1 MMSAVAIAAEV
12 RSGRRSARAFAE
24 DAIAAIRA
32 KDGAI
37 GAVTRLLDARALA
50 EADGVDAMVA
60 AGRDPGPLAGVPY
73 GVKDL
78 FDVAGLPTT
87 AGAGMRAGATP
98 AGADAEAI
106 TRLKAAGA
114 VLVATLNM
122 DEYAY
127 GFVTVNAAFGTT
139 RNPHDTARL
148 CGGSS
153 GGSAAAVAAGMLP
166 LTLGSDTN
174 GSIRIPAALTG
185 LYGLKPT
192 NGALPMAGVFPFVES
207 FDDIGPFALSVEDLE
222 LAWKILRHPRE
233 GVGLSNPSASDDS
246 GWAPAFAGVTMR
258 VARLD
263 GWFRADADPE
273 LLAGLDDLA
282 NALGGGPLVELPEVA
297 RARSAAFV
305 MTAAEGGALHLPT
318 LRTRAMDYDPATRD
332 RLLAGAL
339 LPAAHYVRAQRFRA
353 WFAARAAELFD
364 RFDVLLAPAAP
375 CVAPLIDDPTMIVGG
390 ERVPARANIGLLTQ
404 PLSFIGLPVLTVPL
418 LRPGQLPLGVQL
430 VGKPG
435 SEATLFVA
443 AAQLEAAG
451 LTGFSEPRDVR

>member
-1 MMSAVAIAAEV
+1 MMSAAGIAAEV
-12 RSGRRSARAFAE
+12 RSGQRSARAFAE
-24 DAIAAIRA
+24 AAIAAIRA

-37 GAVTRLLDARALA
+37 GAVTRLLDERALA
-50 EADGVDAMVA
+50 EADAVDAIVA

-87 AGAGMRAGATP
+87 AGAGMRADATP
-98 AGADAEAI
+98 AVADAEAVA
-106 TRLKAAGA
+106 RLKAAGA
-114 VLVATLNM
+114 VLIATLNM

-127 GFVTVNAAFGTT
+127 GFVTVNAAYGTT
-139 RNPHDTARL
+139 RNPHDPARL

-166 LTLGSDTN
+166 LSLGSDTN

-192 NGALPMAGVFPFVES
+192 HGALPMAGVFPFVES
-207 FDDIGPFALSVEDLE
+207 FDDIGPFARSVADLE
-222 LAWKILRHPRE
+222 LAWTTLSGHPRE
-233 GVGLSNPSASDDS
+233 GGDPSSLSAHDGL
-246 GWAPAFAGVTMR
+246 GWAPAFAGVT
-258 VARLD
+258 VGRLD

-273 LLAGLDDLA
+273 LLDGLDGFAD
-282 NALGGGPLVELPEVA
+282 ALGGGPLVELPEVA

-339 LPAAHYVRAQRFRA
+339 LPAAHYVRAQRFRS
-353 WFAARAAELFD
+353 WFAARAAELFE

-375 CVAPLIDDPTMIVGG
+375 CVAPLIDDQTMIVGG
-390 ERVPARANIGLLTQ
+390 EKVPARANIGLLTQ

-418 LRPGQLPLGVQL
+418 LRPGRLPLGVQL

-435 SEATLFVA
+435 GEATLFA
-443 AAQLEAAG
+443 AAARLEAAG
-451 LTGFSEPRDVR
+451 LTGFSEPCDVR

>member
-1 MMSAVAIAAEV
+1 MMSAAAIAAEV
-12 RSGRRSARAFAE
+12 RSGQRSARAFAE
-24 DAIAAIRA
+24 AAIAAIRA

-37 GAVTRLLDARALA
+37 GAVTRLLDERALA
-50 EADGVDAMVA
+50 EADAVDAIVA

-87 AGAGMRAGATP
+87 AGAGMRADATP
-98 AGADAEAI
+98 ARADAEAVV
-106 TRLKAAGA
+106 RMKAAGA
-114 VLVATLNM
+114 VLIATLNM

-127 GFVTVNAAFGTT
+127 GFVTVNAAYGTT
-139 RNPHDTARL
+139 RNPHDGARL

-166 LTLGSDTN
+166 LSLGSDTN

-192 NGALPMAGVFPFVES
+192 HGALPMAGVFPFVES
-207 FDDIGPFALSVEDLE
+207 FDDIGPFARSVEDLR
-222 LAWKILRHPRE
+222 LAWTALLNPPPGGGGLR
-233 GVGLSNPSASDDS
+233 VG
-246 GWAPAFAGVTMR
+246 
-258 VARLD
+258 RLD
-263 GWFRADADPE
+263 GWFRADPDPE
-273 LLAGLDDLA
+273 LLDGLDSLA
-282 NALGGGPLVELPEVA
+282 DALGGGPLVELPEVD

-305 MTAAEGGALHLPT
+305 MTAAEGGALHLAT
-318 LRTRAMDYDPATRD
+318 LRARAMDYDPATRD

-339 LPAAHYVRAQRFRA
+339 LPAAHYVRAQRFRS
-353 WFAARAAELFD
+353 WFAARAAELFE

-375 CVAPLIDDPTMIVGG
+375 CVAPLIDDPTMMVGG
-390 ERVPARANIGLLTQ
+390 EKVPARANIGLLTQ
-404 PLSFIGLPVLTVPL
+404 PLSFIGLPVLTMPL
-418 LRPGQLPLGVQL
+418 LRPGKLPLGVQL

-435 SEATLFVA
+435 SEATLFA
-443 AAQLEAAG
+443 AAARLEAAG